1 MIEVSHVGKR
11 FGKVQAVKDVTFCAK
26 DGRITGLLGP
36 NGAGKTTTLR
46 MICASLRPDRGTTA
60 VDGHDSA
67 TAPQMVRANI
77 GVLPDARGLY
87 PRLTAREHV
96 RYFGRLQGLSGAE
109 LERRIDELMERFDMQ
124 RLAERRADGF
134 SAGERLKVALARA
147 LVHQPRNVLLDEPTT
162 GLDVMTTRSLRDVIR
177 NLRDQGNCV
186 LLSTH
191 VMQEVAALCDEI
203 VVMAEGRVVTIGD
216 PESLLRATGKTSLE
230 DAFVAAI
237 GTDAGV
243 LA

>member
-1 MIEVSHVGKR
+1 MIEAYHVGKQ
-11 FGKVQAVKDVTFCAK
+11 FGRVHAVRDVSFTAN

-46 MICASLRPDRGTTA
+46 MICASIKPDVGHA
-60 VDGHDSA
+60 EVDGHDS
-67 TAPQMVRANI
+67 VRQGQLVRTKI

-96 RYFGRLQGLSGAE
+96 RYFGQLHGLAGAE
-109 LERRIDELMERFDMQ
+109 LERRIDALMEQFDMQ
-124 RLAERRADGF
+124 KLADRRAEGF

-147 LVHQPRNVLLDEPTT
+147 LVHRPHNVLLDEPTT
-162 GLDVMTTRSLRDVIR
+162 GLDVMTTRSLRDAIR
-177 NLRDQGNCV
+177 SLRDQGKCV

-191 VMQEVAALCDEI
+191 VMQEVAALCDQ
-203 VVMAEGRVVTIGD
+203 VVVIAGGRVVTTGD
-216 PESLLRATGKTSLE
+216 PESLLRATGKSSLE

-237 GTDAGV
+237 GSDAGV

>member
-1 MIEVSHVGKR
+1 MIEVQHVAKR
-11 FGKVQAVKDVTFCAK
+11 FGKVQAVTDATFVAK

-36 NGAGKTTTLR
+36 NGAGKTTTIR
-46 MICASLRPDRGTTA
+46 MICASVRPDRGSA
-60 VDGHDSA
+60 RVDGDDAAQHG
-67 TAPQMVRANI
+67 QLVRAKI

-96 RYFGRLQGLSGAE
+96 RYFGQLHGLRGSE
-109 LERRIDELMERFDMQ
+109 LERRIDTLLDQFDMQ
-124 RLAERRADGF
+124 SLADRRAEGF
-134 SAGERLKVALARA
+134 SAGERLKVSLARA
-147 LVHQPRNVLLDEPTT
+147 LVHAPHNVLLDEPTT
-162 GLDVMTTRSLRDVIR
+162 GLDVMATRSLRAAIR
-177 NLRDQGNCV
+177 SLRDQGKCV

-203 VVMAEGRVVTIGD
+203 VVMAAGRVVTVGD
-216 PESLLRATGKTSLE
+216 PDSLLRETGKSSLE

>member
-1 MIEVSHVGKR
+1 MIDVQHVAKR
-11 FGKVQAVKDVTFCAK
+11 FGKVQAVTDVTFAAK
-26 DGRITGLLGP
+26 DGCITGLLGP

-46 MICASLRPDRGTTA
+46 MICASARPDSGSAR
-60 VDGHDSA
+60 VDGDDAAQHG
-67 TAPQMVRANI
+67 QRVRAKI

-96 RYFGRLQGLSGAE
+96 RYFGQLHGLCGKD
-109 LERRIDELMERFDMQ
+109 LERRIDTLLDQFDMQ
-124 RLAERRADGF
+124 QLADRRAEGF

-147 LVHQPRNVLLDEPTT
+147 LVHEPHNVLLDEPTT
-162 GLDVMTTRSLRDVIR
+162 GLDVMTTRSLRAAIR
-177 NLRDQGNCV
+177 ELRNRGKCV

-203 VVMAEGRVVTIGD
+203 VVIAQGRVITVGD
-216 PESLLRATGKTSLE
+216 PEHLLRETGKSSLE

>member
-1 MIEVSHVGKR
+1 VIEVQHVAKR
-11 FGKVQAVKDVTFCAK
+11 FGKVQAVTDVSFVAK
-26 DGRITGLLGP
+26 DGCITGLLGP
-36 NGAGKTTTLR
+36 NGAGKTTTIR
-46 MICASLRPDRGTTA
+46 MICASVRPDRGNA
-60 VDGHDSA
+60 RVDGHDA
-67 TAPQMVRANI
+67 ARQGQRVRAMI

-87 PRLTAREHV
+87 PRLTVREHV
-96 RYFGRLQGLSGAE
+96 RYFGQLHGLRGQE
-109 LERRIDELMERFDMQ
+109 LERRIDALLEQFDMQ
-124 RLAERRADGF
+124 PLADRRAEGF

-147 LVHQPRNVLLDEPTT
+147 LVHAPHNVLLDEPTT
-162 GLDVMTTRSLRDVIR
+162 GLDVMATRSLRAAIR
-177 NLRDQGNCV
+177 SLRDQGKCV

-203 VVMAEGRVVTIGD
+203 VVMAGGRVVTAGD
-216 PESLLRATGKTSLE
+216 PDQLLRETGKSSLE

>member
-1 MIEVSHVGKR
+1 MIEVQHVAKR
-11 FGKVQAVKDVTFCAK
+11 FGKVQAVADATFVAK
-26 DGRITGLLGP
+26 DGCITGLLGP
-36 NGAGKTTTLR
+36 NGAGKTTTIR
-46 MICASLRPDRGTTA
+46 MICASVRPDRGCA
-60 VDGHDSA
+60 RVDGDDA
-67 TAPQMVRANI
+67 ARRGQLVRAKI

-96 RYFGRLQGLSGAE
+96 RYFGQLHGLRGTE
-109 LERRIDELMERFDMQ
+109 LERRIDELLEQFDMQ
-124 RLAERRADGF
+124 PLAERRAEGF

-147 LVHQPRNVLLDEPTT
+147 LVHAPHNVLLDEPTT
-162 GLDVMTTRSLRDVIR
+162 GLDVMATRSLRDAIR
-177 NLRDQGNCV
+177 SLRDQGKCV

-203 VVMAEGRVVTIGD
+203 VVMAGGRVVTVGD
-216 PESLLRATGKTSLE
+216 PARLLRETGKASLE

>member
-1 MIEVSHVGKR
+1 VIEVSHVGKR
-11 FGKVQAVKDVTFCAK
+11 FGALDAVRDATFRAN

-46 MICASLRPDRGTTA
+46 MICASLRPDRGSVK
-60 VDGHDSA
+60 VDGHDSSA
-67 TAPQMVRANI
+67 AGQLVRANI

-96 RYFGRLQGLSGAE
+96 RYFGRLQGLLGAD
-109 LERRIDELMERFDMQ
+109 LERRIDTLMEQFDMQ
-124 RLAERRADGF
+124 RLADRRAEGF

-147 LVHQPRNVLLDEPTT
+147 LVHCPRNVLLDEPTT
-162 GLDVMTTRSLRDVIR
+162 GLDVMTTRSLRETIR
-177 NLRDQGNCV
+177 GLREQGNCV

-191 VMQEVAALCDEI
+191 VMQEVAALCDDI
-203 VVMAEGRVVTIGD
+203 VVMAEGRVVAMGD
-216 PESLLRATGKTSLE
+216 PESLLRATAKSTLE